1 MCVYKKYTHLTMSNY
16 KIQNI
21 VYSAALNSYDK
32 NSRLVDKVLQQSTE
46 VQDTVSLG
54 LQKNLDFGG
63 VESSIAK
70 GDILMAGDQL
80 KTDSTTKIPFFSII
94 QDQFDKIRQVEA
106 LSTSDSENDV
116 NLPELAASL
125 NEAEIALQQ
134 IVHIR
139 DKIVSGYKEILN
151 SSF

>member
-1 MCVYKKYTHLTMSNY
+1 MSNY